1 MFGKVSKVRPGRAG
15 PIRALDP
22 TRVVEDVFCLDF
34 RGPIAPLE
42 AFAIAPAAYRAL
54 TWADCLLAFS
64 DKLVDGLEVSWPCA
78 LQQDSCLGEE
88 ASCELI
94 PVTSN

>member
-64 DKLVDGLEVSWPCA
+64 DKVSGRPGSVVAVRIAAGQLPWRR
-78 LQQDSCLGEE
+78 S
-88 ASCELI
+88 EL
-94 PVTSN
+94 